1 MLIFSDFL
9 IKTVYILL
17 LERLNFVRIEK
28 QKEKSERQKT
38 AFRKKVSSDCSI
50 SITTLSKF
58 CKSGMCMISM
68 ISAKSLRK
76 FRLLSSTV
84 TLV

>member
-1 MLIFSDFL
+1 MLTVSDFL

-38 AFRKKVSSDCSI
+38 AFRKKSELI
-50 SITTLSKF
+50 LF
-58 CKSGMCMISM
+58 N
-68 ISAKSLRK
+68 
-76 FRLLSSTV
+76 
-84 TLV
+84 